1 MNKRKILT
9 LAMALCMVAILAI
22 GGTLAYF
29 TDSDADVN
37 VMTTANLVI
46 VQNETDRDGDAYVDG
61 QTLLPAVYLDENG
74 KPYNPTTGWEGPKG
88 GKTGDFDSTDGESKM
103 ELYADS
109 LNNEIDKIV
118 SVTNGGTIDA
128 YVRTIV
134 LLEDN
139 NSVSD
144 NLHIVYSDTDV
155 CERKMIDQVKVGDEY
170 YEAWIFTYVD
180 EVEAGKTSK
189 PSLKQVWLDPM
200 TDNSWYDMLGED
212 GAFTIV
218 AFSQA
223 AQVDGFEAL
232 GATAALDAAFG
243 EVTAANIAEWV
254 EVTGIKTTGRNNV
267 IGGGI

>member
-1 MNKRKILT
+1 MNKRKLLT
-9 LAMALCMVAILAI
+9 LAMTLCMVAILAI

-29 TDSDADVN
+29 TDTDADVN

-46 VQNETDRDGDAYVDG
+46 VQNETDREGNAYVDG
-61 QTLLPAVYLDENG
+61 QTLLPAVYFDKDG
-74 KPYNPTTGWEGPKG
+74 KTYNPTALWQGPDG
-88 GKTGDFDSTDGESKM
+88 GKTPGFDSTDGESKM

-118 SVTNGGTIDA
+118 SVTNGGNIDA

-139 NSVSD
+139 DSVSD

-155 CERKMIDQVKVGDEY
+155 CAREVIDQVKVGDEY
-170 YEAWIFTYVD
+170 YEAWIFTYNDAVK
-180 EVEAGKTSK
+180 AGKTSK

-200 TDNSWYDMLGED
+200 TDNSWYDKLGDD

-223 AQVDGFEAL
+223 AQVAGFETL
-232 GATAALDAAFG
+232 GSTAALDAAFG
-243 EVTAANIAEWV
+243 DVTAENIAKWI